1 MSEAQCKPGD
11 NTGFPVTLAQS
22 LYREWPATNDA
33 QRQIQSLTV
42 PTDFSIQWLNNGI
55 QGNANISVR
64 YTTSSGG
71 VPGVFQISGF
81 NPDGS
86 TITFGNAQYKCSGI
100 ISIVQNQHPTFC
112 QDNSAQYEMIL
123 AFQITNK
130 STNPSSP
137 DIILLCRPIVFQS
150 SGSNPPNSFWNAVDT
165 ATFRNSPQGA
175 SIDLSRFFGYNSYM
189 LMPIVT
195 YQTCMPVK
203 LLKAGGASYAS
214 LRIRVNVVTQPIYVF
229 ASENG
234 LGKCSSIRK
243 YTLVTTG
250 NGPLDIFASGHNL
263 IQFKDG
269 TGTDA
274 FPNQNTKSNLVPN
287 AAPNPISA
295 LADVLQKFEILVPE
309 AFLGKS
315 LAEISNSPAPPR
327 AKPKKKAYKCYT
339 IDPSK
344 DIVDGEIMVDPTTGQ
359 SVKDTVNQEM
369 RESGGREVKFTKIY
383 KITGVIPE
391 LQDGSLSLTVS
402 KTDTV
407 QGGNFSPGSK
417 YHAADIGDNVI
428 LVIGDINGRV
438 DACLSFKPLK
448 GKTASDTVLRPLQ
461 PGQGL
466 EYLGTDIK
474 YFPNGYRGTDIRIQ
488 EITVSSFANEND
500 PGIMPGDVENVLT
513 TTITFFGTVALLS
526 YLGFIA
532 YIFLHADAAYPLN
545 TKIFHVVMFIISFV
559 MLMLFLAYDEKTDN

>member
-33 QRQIQSLTV
+33 QRQIQTLTI

-137 DIILLCRPIVFQS
+137 DIILMCRPIVFQS

-165 ATFRNSPQGA
+165 ATFRNAPQRA
-175 SIDLSRFFGYNSYM
+175 SIDLSTFFGYNASM
-189 LMPIVT
+189 LMPMVT

-203 LLKAGGASYAS
+203 LLKAGAASYGS
-214 LRIRVNVVTQPIYVF
+214 LRIRVNIVTQPIRIF

-250 NGPLDIFASGHNL
+250 NGPVDIFASGHNL

-269 TGTDA
+269 TGADA
-274 FPNQNTKSNLVPN
+274 FPNQNTKSNLLPN

-315 LAEISNSPAPPR
+315 LAEIANAPRPQG
-327 AKPKKKAYKCYT
+327 PKRKNRPFKCYT
-339 IDPSK
+339 IDPRK
-344 DIVDGEIMVDPTTGQ
+344 DIVDGQIMVDPTTGQ
-359 SVKDTVNQEM
+359 SVDDTQ
-369 RESGGREVKFTKIY
+369 K
-383 KITGVIPE
+383 
-391 LQDGSLSLTVS
+391 QDAL
-402 KTDTV
+402 D
-407 QGGNFSPGSK
+407 
-417 YHAADIGDNVI
+417 AAG
-428 LVIGDINGRV
+428 GDISMINGGV
-438 DACLSFKPLK
+438 NA
-448 GKTASDTVLRPLQ
+448 
-461 PGQGL
+461 
-466 EYLGTDIK
+466 
-474 YFPNGYRGTDIRIQ
+474 
-488 EITVSSFANEND
+488 D

>member
-33 QRQIQSLTV
+33 QRQIQTLTV

-55 QGNANISVR
+55 QANASISVR

-81 NPDGS
+81 NPEGS

-130 STNPSSP
+130 SINPSSP
-137 DIILLCRPIVFQS
+137 DIILLCRPISFQS

-165 ATFRNSPQGA
+165 ATFRNAPQRA
-175 SIDLSRFFGYNSYM
+175 SIDLSTFFGYNASM

-203 LLKAGGASYAS
+203 LLKAGSASYGS
-214 LRIRVNVVTQPIYVF
+214 LRIRVNVVTQPIRVF

-250 NGPLDIFASGHNL
+250 NGPVDIFASGHNL

-269 TGTDA
+269 TGADA

-287 AAPNPISA
+287 PAPNSISA
-295 LADVLQKFEILVPE
+295 LSDVLQKFEILVPE

-315 LAEISNSPAPPR
+315 LAEIANAPRPQG
-327 AKPKKKAYKCYT
+327 PKRKNRPFKCYT
-339 IDPSK
+339 IDPRK
-344 DIVDGEIMVDPTTGQ
+344 DIVDGQIMVDPTTGQ
-359 SVKDTVNQEM
+359 SVNDTQKQDALDAAGGDISMV
-369 RESGGREVKFTKIY
+369 SGGV
-383 KITGVIPE
+383 
-391 LQDGSLSLTVS
+391 
-402 KTDTV
+402 
-407 QGGNFSPGSK
+407 N
-417 YHAADIGDNVI
+417 A
-428 LVIGDINGRV
+428 
-438 DACLSFKPLK
+438 
-448 GKTASDTVLRPLQ
+448 
-461 PGQGL
+461 
-466 EYLGTDIK
+466 
-474 YFPNGYRGTDIRIQ
+474 
-488 EITVSSFANEND
+488 D

-559 MLMLFLAYDEKTDN
+559 MLMLFLAYDEKADN

>member
-33 QRQIQSLTV
+33 QRQIQTLTV

-55 QGNANISVR
+55 QANAPISVR

-130 STNPSSP
+130 SINPSSP
-137 DIILLCRPIVFQS
+137 DIILLCRPISFQS

-165 ATFRNSPQGA
+165 ATFRNAPQRA
-175 SIDLSRFFGYNSYM
+175 SIDLSTFFGYNASM

-203 LLKAGGASYAS
+203 LLKAGSASYGS
-214 LRIRVNVVTQPIYVF
+214 LRIRVNVVTQPIRVF

-250 NGPLDIFASGHNL
+250 NGPVDIFASGHNL

-269 TGTDA
+269 TGADA

-287 AAPNPISA
+287 PAPNSISA

-315 LAEISNSPAPPR
+315 LAEIANAPRPQG
-327 AKPKKKAYKCYT
+327 PKRKNRPFKCYT
-339 IDPSK
+339 IDPRK
-344 DIVDGEIMVDPTTGQ
+344 DIVNGQIMVDPTTGQ
-359 SVKDTVNQEM
+359 SVNDTQKQDALDAAGGDISMV
-369 RESGGREVKFTKIY
+369 SGGV
-383 KITGVIPE
+383 
-391 LQDGSLSLTVS
+391 
-402 KTDTV
+402 
-407 QGGNFSPGSK
+407 N
-417 YHAADIGDNVI
+417 A
-428 LVIGDINGRV
+428 
-438 DACLSFKPLK
+438 
-448 GKTASDTVLRPLQ
+448 
-461 PGQGL
+461 
-466 EYLGTDIK
+466 
-474 YFPNGYRGTDIRIQ
+474 
-488 EITVSSFANEND
+488 D
-500 PGIMPGDVENVLT
+500 PGIMPGDVENILT

-559 MLMLFLAYDEKTDN
+559 MLMLFLAYDEKADN

>member
-1 MSEAQCKPGD
+1 MSEVQCKPGD
-11 NTGFPVTLAQS
+11 TTGFPVTLAQS
-22 LYREWPATNDA
+22 LYKGWPATNDA
-33 QRQIQSLTV
+33 QQQIRSLTV

-55 QGNANISVR
+55 QANAAISVR
-64 YTTSSGG
+64 HTVSSGD

-112 QDNSAQYEMIL
+112 QDNFAQYEMIL
-123 AFQITNK
+123 AFQIINK

-137 DIILLCRPIVFQS
+137 DIILLCRPISFQS

-165 ATFRNSPQGA
+165 ATFRNAPQTA
-175 SIDLSRFFGYNSYM
+175 SIDLSTFFGYNSSM

-195 YQTCMPVK
+195 YQTCMPIK
-203 LLKAGGASYAS
+203 LLKTGGAASYGS
-214 LRIRVNVVTQPIYVF
+214 LRIRVNVVTEPIRVF

-250 NGPLDIFASGHNL
+250 NGPIDIFGYNL

-269 TGTDA
+269 TGADA

-287 AAPNPISA
+287 EAPNPISA
-295 LADVLQKFEILVPE
+295 LSDVLQKFEILVPE

-315 LAEISNSPAPPR
+315 LAEIANSPKPQG
-327 AKPKKKAYKCYT
+327 PKKKKRQFKCYT
-339 IDPSK
+339 IDPIK

-359 SVKDTVNQEM
+359 SVNDTQ
-369 RESGGREVKFTKIY
+369 K
-383 KITGVIPE
+383 
-391 LQDGSLSLTVS
+391 QDAL
-402 KTDTV
+402 D
-407 QGGNFSPGSK
+407 
-417 YHAADIGDNVI
+417 AAG
-428 LVIGDINGRV
+428 GDISMVGGGVNAG
-438 DACLSFKPLK
+438 
-448 GKTASDTVLRPLQ
+448 
-461 PGQGL
+461 
-466 EYLGTDIK
+466 
-474 YFPNGYRGTDIRIQ
+474 
-488 EITVSSFANEND
+488 

-513 TTITFFGTVALLS
+513 TTIIFFGTIALLS

-559 MLMLFLAYDEKTDN
+559 MLMLFLAYDEKADN

>member
-33 QRQIQSLTV
+33 QRQIQTLTV

-55 QGNANISVR
+55 QANAPISVR

-130 STNPSSP
+130 SINPSSP
-137 DIILLCRPIVFQS
+137 DIILLCRPISFQS

-165 ATFRNSPQGA
+165 ATFRNAPQRA
-175 SIDLSRFFGYNSYM
+175 SIDLSTFFGYNASM

-203 LLKAGGASYAS
+203 LLKAGSGSYGS
-214 LRIRVNVVTQPIYVF
+214 LRIRVNVVTQPIRVF

-250 NGPLDIFASGHNL
+250 NGPVDIFASGHNL

-269 TGTDA
+269 TGADA

-287 AAPNPISA
+287 PAPNSISA
-295 LADVLQKFEILVPE
+295 LSDVLQKFEILVPE

-315 LAEISNSPAPPR
+315 LAEIANAPRPQG
-327 AKPKKKAYKCYT
+327 PKRKNRPFKCYT
-339 IDPSK
+339 IDPRK
-344 DIVDGEIMVDPTTGQ
+344 DIVNGQIMVDPTTGQ
-359 SVKDTVNQEM
+359 SVNDTQKQDALDAAGGDISMV
-369 RESGGREVKFTKIY
+369 SGGV
-383 KITGVIPE
+383 
-391 LQDGSLSLTVS
+391 
-402 KTDTV
+402 
-407 QGGNFSPGSK
+407 N
-417 YHAADIGDNVI
+417 A
-428 LVIGDINGRV
+428 
-438 DACLSFKPLK
+438 
-448 GKTASDTVLRPLQ
+448 
-461 PGQGL
+461 
-466 EYLGTDIK
+466 
-474 YFPNGYRGTDIRIQ
+474 
-488 EITVSSFANEND
+488 D
-500 PGIMPGDVENVLT
+500 PGIMPGDIENVLT

-559 MLMLFLAYDEKTDN
+559 MLMLFLAYDEKADN

>member
-11 NTGFPVTLAQS
+11 NTGFPVTLTQS
-22 LYREWPATNDA
+22 LYKEWPATNDA
-33 QRQIQSLTV
+33 QQQIQRLTI

-55 QGNANISVR
+55 QENANISVR

-112 QDNSAQYEMIL
+112 QDSFAQYEMIL

-130 STNPSSP
+130 ATNPSSP
-137 DIILLCRPIVFQS
+137 DIILMCRPIAFQS

-165 ATFRNSPQGA
+165 ATFRNAPQRA
-175 SIDLSRFFGYNSYM
+175 SIDLSTFFGYNASM
-189 LMPIVT
+189 LMPMVT

-203 LLKAGGASYAS
+203 LLKAGAASYGS
-214 LRIRVNVVTQPIYVF
+214 LRIRVNIVTQPIRIF

-250 NGPLDIFASGHNL
+250 NGPVDIFASGHNL

-269 TGTDA
+269 TGADA

-287 AAPNPISA
+287 AAPNSISA
-295 LADVLQKFEILVPE
+295 LSDVLQKFEILVPE

-315 LAEISNSPAPPR
+315 LAEIANAPRPQGSKR
-327 AKPKKKAYKCYT
+327 KNRPFKCYT
-339 IDPSK
+339 IDPRK
-344 DIVDGEIMVDPTTGQ
+344 DIVDGQIMVDPTTGQ
-359 SVKDTVNQEM
+359 SVDDTQ
-369 RESGGREVKFTKIY
+369 K
-383 KITGVIPE
+383 
-391 LQDGSLSLTVS
+391 QDAL
-402 KTDTV
+402 D
-407 QGGNFSPGSK
+407 
-417 YHAADIGDNVI
+417 AAG
-428 LVIGDINGRV
+428 GDISMINGGV
-438 DACLSFKPLK
+438 NA
-448 GKTASDTVLRPLQ
+448 
-461 PGQGL
+461 
-466 EYLGTDIK
+466 
-474 YFPNGYRGTDIRIQ
+474 
-488 EITVSSFANEND
+488 D